1 MTSKDALKIKLKELP
16 PGFTDVLG
24 ATMPVLADIAVPADV
39 DAAIIAQGLLANY
52 LIEIFNRLGGLELLE
67 VPLRIGEFVPALHAM
82 AAVGLEF
89 VGAKDGGEIT
99 MIIPTNGAVYYGA
112 LTEVR
117 CEVSNV
123 SGVTVDD
130 GNETFDLSQESGD
143 VWGGLWPFAI
153 GSHSI
158 TVTAGEESLSVSF
171 EVAFWDTYPVS
182 GESYAS
188 PLERLEVMT
197 EAQTDDIEQASVSI
211 AGETYQLVKSASAWI
226 WEEAV
231 SIVSGEIQAI
241 FQLTIDGETIEDI
254 IYFTIHQEE

>member
-171 EVAFWDTYPVS
+171 EVAFWDTYPQDGDSIPSGPTFFELNPGDTSIESVTVTSDGDTIDLILDTASGLYTGSKDLAVGTYNFLYEVS
-182 GESYAS
+182 IG
-188 PLERLEVMT
+188 LEVFT
-197 EAQTDDIEQASVSI
+197 KLIEV
-211 AGETYQLVKSASAWI
+211 
-226 WEEAV
+226 
-231 SIVSGEIQAI
+231 IVISND
-241 FQLTIDGETIEDI
+241 L
-254 IYFTIHQEE
+254 